1 MSFDG
6 FFTRALTQEL
16 TNQLQGGRIHKIYQ
30 PFEQELQIL
39 IRKDR
44 QVHRLAASAHA
55 NYFSLYLSQDKPAN
69 PQQAPMFCM
78 LLRKHLEGALL
89 EEIKQY
95 QNDRII
101 DFIFSGRDEIGL
113 EQSYCL
119 SFELMGR
126 RSNII
131 LINQA
136 QGTIIDCIK
145 HVPSNLNAYRSLT
158 PGASFKRPPH
168 NETQINPYDLDEADL
183 YRFCQSHETEFKS
196 GLAYQLIQGMGKL
209 LAESIAYWM
218 TEEDLSAYQALE
230 RVMSAIDYPNPSLYP
245 QEDRVDFYAL
255 NLPQFDS
262 NKRQSYPSLSSLL
275 ESFYRVKIHQ
285 DRIKQLTGSIL
296 QKVNQVLDKDQ
307 KKLKKLAQDKKTAQA
322 ADQYR
327 LQGELLNAFA
337 HQVTS
342 GSQEVTLANY
352 YNDNQPLTISLDPRL
367 SATDNAQKYFK
378 KYQKYRDALKYV
390 QFEEKKTQEE
400 IDYLEGILV
409 QLSQADLEDV
419 EEIKQELIKQG
430 YVSQKPSKTKKRAQI
445 QSKPRRYQSSDG
457 VMIYVGRNN
466 QQNDQLSLKKASK
479 NHWWLHAKD
488 IPGAHVIV
496 ESDKPSTQTLEE
508 AAVLAAYYSKFSQSA
523 NVPVDTVQVKN
534 LRKPN
539 GAKPGFVIYEGQQTL
554 YVTPSQEKVQQL
566 TLKED

>member
-89 EEIKQY
+89 EEIRQY

-113 EQSYCL
+113 EQTYCL

-168 NETQINPYDLDEADL
+168 NETQINPYDLAEADL
-183 YRFCQSHETEFKS
+183 YSFCQAHEAEFKD

-218 TEEDLSAYQALE
+218 KEEDLSAYQALE
-230 RVMSAIDYPNPSLYP
+230 RVKSAIDYPNPSLYP
-245 QEDRVDFYAL
+245 QEDRVDFHAL
-255 NLPQFDS
+255 SLPQFDA

-307 KKLKKLAQDKKTAQA
+307 KKLKKLAQDKKIAQA

-337 HQVTS
+337 HQVAS

-352 YNDNQPLTISLDPRL
+352 YNDNQPLKISLDPRL

-496 ESDKPSTQTLEE
+496 ESDKPSAQTLEE
-508 AAVLAAYYSKFSQSA
+508 AAMLAAYYSKFSQSA
-523 NVPVDTVQVKN
+523 NVPVDTVQVKS

>member
-168 NETQINPYDLDEADL
+168 NETQINPYDLNEADL

-218 TEEDLSAYQALE
+218 REEDLSAYQALE
-230 RVMSAIDYPNPSLYP
+230 RVKSAIDYPNPSLYP

-255 NLPQFDS
+255 NLPQFNT

-367 SATDNAQKYFK
+367 SATDNAQKHFK

-508 AAVLAAYYSKFSQSA
+508 AAMLAAYYSKFSQSA

-539 GAKPGFVIYEGQQTL
+539 GAKPGFVIYEGQRTL

>member
-89 EEIKQY
+89 EEIRQY

-113 EQSYCL
+113 EQTYCL

-158 PGASFKRPPH
+158 PAASFKRPPY
-168 NETQINPYDLDEADL
+168 NETQINPYDLNEADL
-183 YRFCQSHETEFKS
+183 YSFCQAHEAEFKD

-230 RVMSAIDYPNPSLYP
+230 RVKSAIDYPNPSLYP

-255 NLPQFDS
+255 SLPQFDA

-337 HQVTS
+337 HQVAS

-352 YNDNQPLTISLDPRL
+352 YNDNQPLKISLDPRL

-496 ESDKPSTQTLEE
+496 ESDKPSAQTLEE
-508 AAVLAAYYSKFSQSA
+508 AAMLAAYYSKFSQSA
-523 NVPVDTVQVKN
+523 NVPVDTVQVKS

>member
-44 QVHRLAASAHA
+44 QIHRLAASAHA

-89 EEIKQY
+89 EEIRQY

-113 EQSYCL
+113 EQTYCL

-136 QGTIIDCIK
+136 QGAIIDCIK

-168 NETQINPYDLDEADL
+168 NETQINPYDLAEADL
-183 YRFCQSHETEFKS
+183 YRFCQSHETEFKN

-230 RVMSAIDYPNPSLYP
+230 RVKSAIDYPNPSLYP

-255 NLPQFDS
+255 NLPQFNA

-337 HQVTS
+337 HQVAS

>member
-113 EQSYCL
+113 EQTYCL

-136 QGTIIDCIK
+136 QRTIIDCIK

-168 NETQINPYDLDEADL
+168 NETQINPYDLNEADL

-230 RVMSAIDYPNPSLYP
+230 RVKSAIDYPNPSLYP

-255 NLPQFDS
+255 NLPQFNA

-337 HQVTS
+337 HQVAS

>member
-136 QGTIIDCIK
+136 QGAIIDCIK

-168 NETQINPYDLDEADL
+168 NETQINPYDLNEADL

-337 HQVTS
+337 HQVAS

>member
-113 EQSYCL
+113 EQTYCL

-168 NETQINPYDLDEADL
+168 NETQINPYDLNEADL

-337 HQVTS
+337 HQVAS

-496 ESDKPSTQTLEE
+496 ESDKPSIQTLEE
-508 AAVLAAYYSKFSQSA
+508 AAMLAAYYSKFSQSA

>member
-168 NETQINPYDLDEADL
+168 NETQINPYDLNEADL

-218 TEEDLSAYQALE
+218 REEDLSAYQALE
-230 RVMSAIDYPNPSLYP
+230 RVKSAIDYPNPSLYP

-255 NLPQFDS
+255 NLPQFDA
-262 NKRQSYPSLSSLL
+262 NKRQSYPSLSRLL

-367 SATDNAQKYFK
+367 SATDNAQKHFK

-508 AAVLAAYYSKFSQSA
+508 AAMLAAYYSKFSQSA

-539 GAKPGFVIYEGQQTL
+539 GAKPGFVIYEGQRTL

>member
-168 NETQINPYDLDEADL
+168 NETQINPYDLNEADL

-218 TEEDLSAYQALE
+218 REEDLSAYQALE
-230 RVMSAIDYPNPSLYP
+230 RVKSAIDYPNPSLYP

-255 NLPQFDS
+255 NLPQFDA

-367 SATDNAQKYFK
+367 SATDNAQKHFK

-496 ESDKPSTQTLEE
+496 ESDKPSIQTLEE
-508 AAVLAAYYSKFSQSA
+508 AAMLAAYYSKFSQSA

-539 GAKPGFVIYEGQQTL
+539 GAKPGFVIYEGQRTL

>member
-168 NETQINPYDLDEADL
+168 NETQINPYDLNEADL

-218 TEEDLSAYQALE
+218 REEDLSAYQALE
-230 RVMSAIDYPNPSLYP
+230 RVKSAIDYPNPSLYP

-255 NLPQFDS
+255 NLPQFNT

-367 SATDNAQKYFK
+367 SATDNAQKHFK

-496 ESDKPSTQTLEE
+496 ESDKPSIQTLEE
-508 AAVLAAYYSKFSQSA
+508 AAMLAAYYSKFSQSA

-539 GAKPGFVIYEGQQTL
+539 GAKPGFVIYEGQRTL

>member
-136 QGTIIDCIK
+136 QRTIIDCIK

-168 NETQINPYDLDEADL
+168 NETQINPYDLNEADL
-183 YRFCQSHETEFKS
+183 YRFCQTHETEFKS

-230 RVMSAIDYPNPSLYP
+230 RVKSAIDYPNPSLYP

-255 NLPQFDS
+255 NLPQFNA
-262 NKRQSYPSLSSLL
+262 NKRQSYPSLSNLL

-337 HQVTS
+337 HQVAS

-496 ESDKPSTQTLEE
+496 ESDKPSIQTLEE
-508 AAVLAAYYSKFSQSA
+508 AAMLAAYYSKFSQSA

>member
-113 EQSYCL
+113 KQSYCL

-131 LINQA
+131 LINQT

-168 NETQINPYDLDEADL
+168 NETQINPYDLNEADL
-183 YRFCQSHETEFKS
+183 YRFCQTHETEFKS

-230 RVMSAIDYPNPSLYP
+230 RVKSAIDYPNPSLYP

-255 NLPQFDS
+255 NLPQFNA
-262 NKRQSYPSLSSLL
+262 NKRQSYPSLSNLL

-337 HQVTS
+337 HQVAS

-496 ESDKPSTQTLEE
+496 ESDKPSIQTLEE
-508 AAVLAAYYSKFSQSA
+508 AAMLAAYYSKFSQSA

>member
-89 EEIKQY
+89 EEIRQY

-113 EQSYCL
+113 EQTYCL

-158 PGASFKRPPH
+158 PGASFKRPPY
-168 NETQINPYDLDEADL
+168 NETQINPYDLNEADL
-183 YRFCQSHETEFKS
+183 YSFCQAHEAEFKD

-230 RVMSAIDYPNPSLYP
+230 RIKSAIDYPNPSLYP

-255 NLPQFDS
+255 SLPQFDA

-337 HQVTS
+337 HQVAP

-352 YNDNQPLTISLDPRL
+352 YNDNQPLKISLDPRL

-496 ESDKPSTQTLEE
+496 ESDKPSSQTLEE
-508 AAVLAAYYSKFSQSA
+508 AAMLAAYYSKFSQSA
-523 NVPVDTVQVKN
+523 NVPVDTVQVRN

>member
-89 EEIKQY
+89 EKIKQY

-113 EQSYCL
+113 EQTYCL

-136 QGTIIDCIK
+136 QRTIIDCIK

-168 NETQINPYDLDEADL
+168 NETQINPYDLNEADL

-230 RVMSAIDYPNPSLYP
+230 RVKSAIDYPNPSLYP

-337 HQVTS
+337 HQVAS

-496 ESDKPSTQTLEE
+496 ESDKPSIQTLEE
-508 AAVLAAYYSKFSQSA
+508 AAMLAAYYSKFSQSA

>member
-89 EEIKQY
+89 EEIRQY

-113 EQSYCL
+113 EQTYCL

-168 NETQINPYDLDEADL
+168 NETQINPYDLNEADL
-183 YRFCQSHETEFKS
+183 YSFCQAHEAEFKD

-230 RVMSAIDYPNPSLYP
+230 RIKSAIDYPNPSLYP

-255 NLPQFDS
+255 SLPQFDA

-337 HQVTS
+337 HQVAP

-352 YNDNQPLTISLDPRL
+352 YNDNQPLKISLDPRL

-496 ESDKPSTQTLEE
+496 ESDKPSSQTLEE
-508 AAVLAAYYSKFSQSA
+508 AAMLAAYYSKFSQSA
-523 NVPVDTVQVKN
+523 NVPVDTVQVRN